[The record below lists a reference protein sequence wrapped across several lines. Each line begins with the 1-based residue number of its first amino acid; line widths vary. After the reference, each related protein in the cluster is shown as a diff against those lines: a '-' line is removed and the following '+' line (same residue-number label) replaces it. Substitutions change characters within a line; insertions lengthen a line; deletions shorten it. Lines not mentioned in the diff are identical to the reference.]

1 MALPSSTRPPSW
13 VDEAAPLPVR
23 NDYGARYGG
32 YDTGGYYAGATG
44 GYAQQYAAAHPL
56 APAAA
61 HYYVLF
67 RVVLRRWR
75 GLTFDFRAGAAAGL

>member
-1 MALPSSTRPPSW
+1 
-13 VDEAAPLPVR
+13 VH

-32 YDTGGYYAGATG
+32 YHTEGYYAGGLG

-61 HYYVLF
+61 HYYVAF
-67 RVVLRRWR
+67 CVEI
-75 GLTFDFRAGAAAGL
+75 D

>member
-1 MALPSSTRPPSW
+1 MRPPSW
-13 VDEAAPLPVR
+13 VDESAPLPVR
-23 NDYGARYGG
+23 NDYGVRYGG
-32 YDTGGYYAGATG
+32 YHTEGYYQRQGG

-67 RVVLRRWR
+67 RVETSRRWR

>member
-1 MALPSSTRPPSW
+1 M
-13 VDEAAPLPVR
+13 R

-32 YDTGGYYAGATG
+32 GYHTEGYYSGVSG

-67 RVVLRRWR
+67 CVNIASMAWS
-75 GLTFDFRAGAAAGL
+75 DI